1 MFYRVHFGAGAFND
15 YDVGQ
20 FVGLRDAGLI
30 NDDMLVETIV
40 SVPLPDNIKAECG
53 RRIYA
58 VASLATQ
65 TNMTAARAA
74 GLLTPDQ
81 DAAFLAGLQW
91 IGAMR
96 AACANMITSCES
108 DHQSDAHWPACPVE
122 FVALANAF

>member
-15 YDVGQ
+15 YDDGQ
-20 FVGLRDAGLI
+20 FVGLRDSGLI
-30 NDDMLVETIV
+30 NDDILVETIV
-40 SVPLPDNIKAECG
+40 SVQLSDNIKAECG

-65 TNMTAARAA
+65 ANMTAARAA

-96 AACANMITSCES
+96 AACAGLIASGAS
-108 DHQSDAHWPACPVE
+108 DYNDNVHWPACPADV
-122 FVALANAF
+122 VALANAF